1 METERL
7 LDEGEYIQAAMVS
20 AEKLTQF
27 IQQRVARLTAVVQE
41 EAENGEMLTKPD
53 IIREVAFI
61 ASMMTVEPFQNI
73 YSKYSQTR
81 LERDSQKDG
90 KGIWKAMLDQ
100 RADIEIELA
109 KNRALVVAGVG
120 LDFKEFQNSF
130 DIQCQNLGFRNEIDK
145 FLSILENSACCF
157 VRKEVSAE
165 QGKNLIETQIAIY
178 PTVKYK
184 LGNVKDTIELRTK
197 VTCDRAS
204 AKVGVLIPDFYH
216 SRTTLFDDREIY
228 NLVSRYQEIVN
239 MDEEELREEERA
251 DQED

>member
-120 LDFKEFQNSF
+120 L
-130 DIQCQNLGFRNEIDK
+130 
-145 FLSILENSACCF
+145 
-157 VRKEVSAE
+157 
-165 QGKNLIETQIAIY
+165 
-178 PTVKYK
+178 
-184 LGNVKDTIELRTK
+184 
-197 VTCDRAS
+197 
-204 AKVGVLIPDFYH
+204 
-216 SRTTLFDDREIY
+216 
-228 NLVSRYQEIVN
+228 
-239 MDEEELREEERA
+239 
-251 DQED
+251 